1 MEKIGIE
8 KIRCS
13 HPLSFY
19 ACWMVV
25 LWWMTM
31 SIVTWGYC
39 LSIVTWGYCPLLD
52 LIGLMGFGAIFL
64 MIAGTFGTVSGKKVF
79 LCNVYDGVAKFY
91 KKILAYEAL
100 ILLLSLG
107 LAFDMSFVSN
117 NGYNPFS
124 IYSWGGILIY
134 VVAVFI
140 CIFLAKRISEL
151 LLERYS
157 GKRISELL
165 LERYSGRIINLC
177 TDVILLPNLLVLVV
191 SSGCHDLAKL
201 LVVLLVYHFLYTL
214 YRIVSCN
221 FKALVE
227 ESGEETILKR

>member
-13 HPLSFY
+13 HPLGFY

-25 LWWMTM
+25 LWWMT
-31 SIVTWGYC
+31 
-39 LSIVTWGYCPLLD
+39 LSIMTWGYCPLLD

-79 LCNVYDGVAKFY
+79 LCNVYDGVAKYY
-91 KKILAYEAL
+91 KKVLGYEVL

-140 CIFLAKRISEL
+140 CFFLAKRISEL
-151 LLERYS
+151 ILERYT
-157 GKRISELL
+157 
-165 LERYSGRIINLC
+165 GRIINLC

-191 SSGCHDLAKL
+191 FSGCHDLAKL

-221 FKALVE
+221 FKALTE
-227 ESGEETILKR
+227 ESEEESILER

>member
-1 MEKIGIE
+1 MEKEEAMEKTGIE

-25 LWWMTM
+25 LWWMT
-31 SIVTWGYC
+31 

-79 LCNVYDGVAKFY
+79 LCNVYDGVAKYY
-91 KKILAYEAL
+91 KKVLGYEAL

-157 GKRISELL
+157 G
-165 LERYSGRIINLC
+165 RIINLC
-177 TDVILLPNLLVLVV
+177 TDVILLPNLLVLVAF
-191 SSGCHDLAKL
+191 SGCHDLAKL

-221 FKALVE
+221 FKALAE

>member
-25 LWWMTM
+25 LWWMT
-31 SIVTWGYC
+31 
-39 LSIVTWGYCPLLD
+39 LSIMTWGYCPLLD

-79 LCNVYDGVAKFY
+79 LCNVYDGVAKYY
-91 KKILAYEAL
+91 KKVLGYEAL

-157 GKRISELL
+157 G
-165 LERYSGRIINLC
+165 RIINLC

-191 SSGCHDLAKL
+191 FSGCHDLAKL
-201 LVVLLVYHFLYTL
+201 LVVILVYHFLYTL

-221 FKALVE
+221 FKALAE
-227 ESGEETILKR
+227 ESEEESILER

>member
-13 HPLSFY
+13 HPLGFY

-25 LWWMTM
+25 LWWMT
-31 SIVTWGYC
+31 

-91 KKILAYEAL
+91 KNILAYEAL

-157 GKRISELL
+157 G
-165 LERYSGRIINLC
+165 RIINLC

-191 SSGCHDLAKL
+191 ISGCHDLAKL
-201 LVVLLVYHFLYTL
+201 MVVPLVYHFLYTL
-214 YRIVSCN
+214 YRIVGVKIKNYCN
-221 FKALVE
+221 
-227 ESGEETILKR
+227 LK

>member
-1 MEKIGIE
+1 
-8 KIRCS
+8 
-13 HPLSFY
+13 
-19 ACWMVV
+19 
-25 LWWMTM
+25 MT
-31 SIVTWGYC
+31 

-79 LCNVYDGVAKFY
+79 LCNVYDGVAKYY
-91 KKILAYEAL
+91 KKVLGYEAL

-157 GKRISELL
+157 G
-165 LERYSGRIINLC
+165 RIINLC

-191 SSGCHDLAKL
+191 FSGCHDLAKL

-221 FKALVE
+221 FKALAE